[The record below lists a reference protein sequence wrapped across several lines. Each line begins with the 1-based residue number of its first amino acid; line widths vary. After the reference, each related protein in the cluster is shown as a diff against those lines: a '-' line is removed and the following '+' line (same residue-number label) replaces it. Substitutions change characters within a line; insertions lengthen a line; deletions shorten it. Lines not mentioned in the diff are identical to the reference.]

1 MGKKDM
7 ICIVCPIG
15 CHIDVVEDES
25 VEGGYRVDGANCKRG
40 KMYGVKELTRPT
52 RLLTTTVIVD
62 GAALTR
68 IPVRTDKEIPKD
80 KIFDCMKIINEVKL
94 KVPVKMGEVVIENIL
109 DLDVNI
115 IASRS
120 VSS

>member
-15 CHIDVVEDES
+15 CHISVIEDED

-52 RLLTTTVIVD
+52 RLLTTTVRVE
-62 GAALTR
+62 GGSLTR
-68 IPVRTDKEIPKD
+68 IPVRTETEIPKD
-80 KIFDCMKIINEVKL
+80 KIFDCMKVINEIKL
-94 KVPVKMGEVVIENIL
+94 IAPVKMGQVIIENIL

-120 VSS
+120 ID